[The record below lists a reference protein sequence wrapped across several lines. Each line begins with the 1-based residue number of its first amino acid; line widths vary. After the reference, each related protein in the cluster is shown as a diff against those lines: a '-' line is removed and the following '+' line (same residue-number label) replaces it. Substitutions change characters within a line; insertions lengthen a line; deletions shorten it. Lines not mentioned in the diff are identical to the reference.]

1 MAAPLTRAELTRAEL
16 TRAELTR
23 ADVLKVA
30 NLARLKL
37 TDAEVDD
44 CTAKLSSVLAYVD
57 TLNEVAT
64 DEVDPLV
71 HAVELSN
78 VFRNDE
84 VTPSLSREAALANAP
99 KTDGQFFL
107 VPQILDADSG

>member
-1 MAAPLTRAELTRAEL
+1 MPTN
-16 TRAELTR
+16 LTR

-37 TDAEVDD
+37 SEAEVADY
-44 CTAKLSSVLAYVD
+44 TAKLGSILEYVES
-57 TLNEVAT
+57 LNEVDT
-64 DEVDPLV
+64 EDVEPMV

-78 VFRNDE
+78 VFRRDG
-84 VTPSLSREAALANAP
+84 VVPSLTREAALSNAP

-107 VPQILDADSG
+107 VPQILDAE

>member
-1 MAAPLTRAELTRAEL
+1 MSGK
-16 TRAELTR
+16 LTR

-30 NLARLKL
+30 TLARLKL

-44 CTAKLSSVLAYVD
+44 YTAKLGGILDYVAS
-57 TLNEVAT
+57 LNEIDT
-64 DEVDPLV
+64 EDVDPMV

-78 VFRNDE
+78 VFRADE
-84 VTPSLSREAALANAP
+84 VAPSLSREAALSNAP

-107 VPQILDADSG
+107 VPQILDAQ

>member
-1 MAAPLTRAELTRAEL
+1 MAALTPSK
-16 TRAELTR
+16 LTR

-44 CTAKLSSVLAYVD
+44 CTAKLGTVLAYVD
-57 TLNEVAT
+57 SLNEFAT
-64 DEVDPLV
+64 DEVEPMV

-78 VFRNDE
+78 VFRADQIA
-84 VTPSLSREAALANAP
+84 PSLPREAALSNAP
-99 KTDGQFFL
+99 NTDGQFFL
-107 VPQILDADSG
+107 VPQILDAE

>member
-1 MAAPLTRAELTRAEL
+1 MSAP
-16 TRAELTR
+16 LTR

-30 NLARLKL
+30 ALARLKL

-44 CTAKLSSVLAYVD
+44 CTSKLGSVLAYID
-57 TLNEVAT
+57 SLSEVNT
-64 DEVDPLV
+64 DDIEPMV

-78 VFRNDE
+78 VFRADE
-84 VTPSLSREAALANAP
+84 VKPSLPREAALSNAP

-107 VPQILDADSG
+107 VPQILDAE